1 VFQNGTDH
9 RRDAAARRTE
19 RRGAVRHSHAE
30 RVALAT
36 QWGALAG
43 NLLDLS
49 TSGAQVRLANGL
61 VPFEGEDVTLRLVD
75 GRHISGSVA
84 WADRDALGIT
94 FENALPCIEDLLWLE
109 QRGPDWFYANVRAQ
123 QL

>member
-1 VFQNGTDH
+1 M
-9 RRDAAARRTE
+9 
-19 RRGAVRHSHAE
+19 RHSHAE
-30 RVALAT
+30 RVTLAT

-43 NLLDLS
+43 SLLDLS

-61 VPFEGEDVTLRLVD
+61 VPFEGDEVTLQLVD
-75 GRHISGSVA
+75 GRHIMGSVA

-94 FENALPCIEDLLWLE
+94 FEHALPSIEDLLWLE

-123 QL
+123 RQ